1 MNEHLNMLFKTTGEC
16 YVIACDTDS
25 MYIRFEK
32 LVDTVFKDQTD
43 HEKIVNF
50 LDKACEEKFEP
61 FIDKCYDELA
71 VYVNAYQQKMK
82 MKREAIANKGIWTGK
97 KHYILNVYNNEGVAY
112 KEPKLKM
119 QGIEAVRS
127 STPSA
132 CRDYI
137 KKSLGVIM
145 NGTQEELISFIET
158 SRVEFKKK
166 PFEEVAFPRSV
177 RGLSKYYDSKNGY
190 KKASKAGVPIHVRA
204 ALVHNHLVKTKKLDS
219 TISPIYEGEKIKFAY
234 LLMPNPVHENV
245 FATTGPLPKQF
256 GLDRFIDY
264 ETQFDK
270 AFVEPIRTIVNVMG
284 WTTEKASASLD
295 DFFGD

>member
-1 MNEHLNMLFKTTGEC
+1 
-16 YVIACDTDS
+16 
-25 MYIRFEK
+25 
-32 LVDTVFKDQTD
+32 
-43 HEKIVNF
+43 
-50 LDKACEEKFEP
+50 
-61 FIDKCYDELA
+61 
-71 VYVNAYQQKMK
+71 MK

-137 KKSLGVIM
+137 KKALGVIM
-145 NGTQEELISFIET
+145 NGTQDELISYIER
-158 SRVEFKKK
+158 SKVEFYKK

-190 KKASKAGVPIHVRA
+190 KKASRAGVPIHVRA

-219 TISPIYEGEKIKFAY
+219 TVSPIFEGEKIKFAY
-234 LLMPNPVHENV
+234 LMMPNPVHENV

-256 GLDRFIDY
+256 GLEKYIDY

-284 WTTEKASASLD
+284 WTTEKASSTLD